1 MEKWHAALPV
11 ESMLLQWQTAFSDS
25 SQWLL
30 FNIRSTKQTFLG
42 VNQWMLGLFDQAA
55 VVWCVDEW
63 HFPSPSYLWAL
74 LSSCRIAHVVPPS
87 FAWLWKDHSC
97 YLIELII
104 WNHCLIFHCAGLYF
118 WCKATQKSCTHTFV
132 TGRWVAYKSGSLFN
146 RSLLSLCLN
155 YILEVTLRCSSCSCL
170 SHSPTE
176 SCEASEVMLNIYLQA
191 NTGCYTH

>member
-1 MEKWHAALPV
+1 MT
-11 ESMLLQWQTAFSDS
+11 LLSDCS
-25 SQWLL
+25 LISGQQNRHFLVWISECWASLIRLLL
-30 FNIRSTKQTFLG
+30 FDVWMNGIFLLPRIYEHSSL
-42 VNQWMLGLFDQAA
+42 VNVL
-55 VVWCVDEW
+55 
-63 HFPSPSYLWAL
+63 
-74 LSSCRIAHVVPPS
+74 HVVPPS